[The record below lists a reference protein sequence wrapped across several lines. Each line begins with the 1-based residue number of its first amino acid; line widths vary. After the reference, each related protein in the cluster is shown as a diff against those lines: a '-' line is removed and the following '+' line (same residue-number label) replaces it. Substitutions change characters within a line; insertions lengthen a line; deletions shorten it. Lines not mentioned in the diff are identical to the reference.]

1 MGLGCSM
8 ALEPRA
14 GGSSRFPTPSKR
26 RGHTQQ
32 KPIRKEHFL
41 SKKWV
46 GPGPWLQPRTLS
58 LSTPPVP
65 HLCQTGIS
73 QLAAGCEV
81 QLLQGLQHEQ
91 GGALW
96 LGRRVH
102 GA

>member
-1 MGLGCSM
+1 MRGRWHWSQGLG
-8 ALEPRA
+8 ALPH
-14 GGSSRFPTPSKR
+14 P
-26 RGHTQQ
+26 QQ
-32 KPIRKEHFL
+32 KERPYTAEANKEHFL

-46 GPGPWLQPRTLS
+46 EGPGPWLQPWTLS
-58 LSTPPVP
+58 LSTPSVP